1 MLPLVQ
7 TPAAWG
13 SSALRGEVR
22 LRGHP
27 DEVRDT
33 ITSCTRRAR
42 AVRDGACAR
51 RVAADV
57 GQADSGSPLRWI
69 SRRSN
74 SREVRRYRSQVPHWS
89 SRELCRL
96 APHNQRSLPPQKTLR
111 NRVRPASASSH
122 KAPTRAA
129 TVSGLARTGADAGPA
144 IGIGILL
151 AALGGGLILVSCRR
165 RRRS

>member
-1 MLPLVQ
+1 MKCGTRSLAVLGALALSAMGLV
-7 TPAAWG
+7 PAVWRPMWA
-13 SSALRGEVR
+13 R
-22 LRGHP
+22 L
-27 DEVRDT
+27 
-33 ITSCTRRAR
+33 ILA
-42 AVRDGACAR
+42 
-51 RVAADV
+51 
-57 GQADSGSPLRWI
+57 SPLRWI

-74 SREVRRYRSQVPHWS
+74 SREVRRYRSQVPHWP

-151 AALGGGLILVSCRR
+151 AALGGGLILVS